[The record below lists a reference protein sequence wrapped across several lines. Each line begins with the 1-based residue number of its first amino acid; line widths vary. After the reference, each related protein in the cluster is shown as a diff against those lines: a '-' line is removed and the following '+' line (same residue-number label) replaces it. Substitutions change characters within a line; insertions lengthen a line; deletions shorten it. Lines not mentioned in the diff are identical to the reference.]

1 MANGDAVAP
10 RVATLEVVYGAV
22 SGGLLAVFTATTLY
36 YVFVPDSETGM
47 PSVAIAVIGLA
58 CAVGF
63 MVLGMYLSERMSWIG
78 TALLFASGFTALWC
92 AAISFSTEQRWMTL
106 VALGVATGLGIF
118 MGWWRFGRVRPV
130 PTEPGLS
137 EPAPAAQTAAGDDV
151 E

>member
-1 MANGDAVAP
+1 MA
-10 RVATLEVVYGAV
+10 
-22 SGGLLAVFTATTLY
+22 
-36 YVFVPDSETGM
+36 
-47 PSVAIAVIGLA
+47 
-58 CAVGF
+58 
-63 MVLGMYLSERMSWIG
+63 LGMYLSERMSWIG

-118 MGWWRFGRVRPV
+118 MGWWRFGRVKPV

-137 EPAPAAQTAAGDDV
+137 EPAPAALTAAGDDV